1 MRFPRRRRTAALTVL
16 TVLLGLTLHGPASA
30 IVGGADA
37 TTAEYPWLA
46 AIGTPLFLTRASGQF
61 CGGALIAPD
70 QVITTAHCVA
80 LAQTLAQTLTVTFG
94 RDDLRGNDGKTVHV
108 KNIRIHP
115 GFRSTVLDMTTAYHD
130 DVAILTLDEPQSGPT
145 ITVAAPASGTAT
157 ILGWGA
163 TSETDE
169 TNTRLRAAKVPL
181 AADGECATA
190 YGSAFD
196 PSTMLCAG
204 TPTADTA
211 QYDSGGP
218 MLVDGRLAGL
228 TSWGVGAAR
237 PGFPTVYTRL
247 TSPDF

>member
-1 MRFPRRRRTAALTVL
+1 MAAATIATVL
-16 TVLLGLTLHGPASA
+16 CGLTLHAPASA

-61 CGGALIAPD
+61 CGGALVAPD

-80 LAQTLAQTLTVTFG
+80 LAQTLTQTLTVTFG
-94 RDDLRGNDGKTVHV
+94 RDDLREHDGKTLHV
-108 KNIRIHP
+108 KDIRIDP
-115 GFRSTVLDMTTAYHD
+115 GFGATVLDMTTAYHN
-130 DVAILTLDEPQSGPT
+130 DVAILILDEPQPGPT
-145 ITVAAPASGTAT
+145 IAVAAPASGTAT

-169 TNTRLRAAKVPL
+169 ANTRLRAANVPL
-181 AADGECATA
+181 ATDGECTTA
-190 YGSAFD
+190 YGPAFD
-196 PSTMLCAG
+196 PYTMLCAG

-218 MLVDGRLAGL
+218 LLIDGRLAGL

-247 TSPDF
+247 TGPGF

>member
-1 MRFPRRRRTAALTVL
+1 MRIPRRYRTAAVTVL
-16 TVLLGLTLHGPASA
+16 TVLLGLALPAPASA
-30 IVGGADA
+30 IVGGAEA

-94 RDDLRGNDGKTVHV
+94 RDDLRGQDGNTVHV
-108 KNIRIHP
+108 KDIRLHP
-115 GFRSTVLDMTTAYHD
+115 GFRATVLDLTTAYHD
-130 DVAILTLDEPQSGPT
+130 DVAILTLDEPQPRPT
-145 ITVAAPASGTAT
+145 IAVAPLASGTAT

-169 TNTRLRAAKVPL
+169 ANTRLRAANVPL
-181 AADGECATA
+181 ATDGECTTA
-190 YGSAFD
+190 YGPAFD
-196 PSTMLCAG
+196 SSTMLCAG

-211 QYDSGGP
+211 EYDSGGP
-218 MLVDGRLAGL
+218 LLVDGRLAGL

-247 TSPDF
+247 PSPGF

>member
-1 MRFPRRRRTAALTVL
+1 MRFSRRCRTAALA
-16 TVLLGLTLHGPASA
+16 VLLGLAVHAPAAA
-30 IVGGADA
+30 IVGGAEA

-80 LAQTLAQTLTVTFG
+80 LAQPLAQTLTATFG
-94 RDDLRGNDGKTVHV
+94 RDDLRGREGNTVHV

-115 GFRSTVLDMTTAYHD
+115 DFRATVLDTTTAYQND
-130 DVAILTLDEPQSGPT
+130 MAILTLDEPQPGPT
-145 ITVAAPASGTAT
+145 ITVAAAALGTGT

-169 TNTRLRAAKVPL
+169 ANTRLRAANVPL
-181 AADGECATA
+181 AIDGECAAA

-196 PSTMLCAG
+196 PHTMLCAG
-204 TPTADTA
+204 TPAADTA

-218 MLVDGRLAGL
+218 LLVDGRLTGL

-237 PGFPTVYTRL
+237 PGFPTVYTRVSA
-247 TSPDF
+247 TNF